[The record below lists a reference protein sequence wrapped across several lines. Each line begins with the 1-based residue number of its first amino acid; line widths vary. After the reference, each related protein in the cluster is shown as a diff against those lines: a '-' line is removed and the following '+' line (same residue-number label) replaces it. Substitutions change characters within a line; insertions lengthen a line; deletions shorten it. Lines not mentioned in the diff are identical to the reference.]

1 MPSEYKRAQHTKKIS
16 QMIEEEFRTPAL
28 EIIAL
33 LIEGPMLVTT
43 MILASAVYLF
53 VGIATWNPSAC

>member
-1 MPSEYKRAQHTKKIS
+1 
-16 QMIEEEFRTPAL
+16 MIEEEFRTPAL